1 MNSFEQRQAARKQ
14 RLEAR
19 AGALESGQSHLR
31 FENPFPAHG
40 QALAALM
47 SRKGT
52 YLLCA
57 AAPMTG
63 AASCRST

>member
-1 MNSFEQRQAARKQ
+1 
-14 RLEAR
+14 
-19 AGALESGQSHLR
+19 
-31 FENPFPAHG
+31 
-40 QALAALM
+40 M